1 MTYRTARD
9 TMIRRGPTNAILIV
23 GLLCAGLIA
32 AAQTSGS
39 APAVE
44 IPVPSVADLRDDVAK
59 FDLSLDAMRQMT
71 TLPRS
76 LALLFP
82 DPDFRNRRLSDDW
95 RDYIL
100 PPDQLLAIATQRER
114 VVHEIDRGELAA
126 AAGHFAVMQAFAR
139 TEARKAPILMQY
151 WQRVGAHPPNWQ
163 PYIEMLRANGI
174 EPSYIDN
181 FSSLERT
188 FKLQISQGLFA
199 DAMTVIWPKLID
211 IHGRGARLDSKSL
224 QALNVPDKG
233 LYPLSKT
240 GDCSPPAAATS
251 GASTVKIDPSLR
263 ATPAIYPEGARRRQ
277 EEGNALVGLMV
288 SPQGCVRVASVFG
301 STGYDELD
309 KAAVNQGLAQRF
321 LPAEQDGVA
330 IEHVAI
336 LPVNYKLPSSN

>member
-1 MTYRTARD
+1 MAHGTARD
-9 TMIRRGPTNAILIV
+9 TMIKRGSMNAILMV
-23 GLLCAGLIA
+23 GLLCAGSIA
-32 AAQTSGS
+32 VAQTGGS
-39 APAVE
+39 VPGVESPAPSA
-44 IPVPSVADLRDDVAK
+44 ADLRNDVAK

-71 TLPRS
+71 MLPRS

-82 DPDFRNRRLSDDW
+82 DPDFRNRQLSDDW

-100 PPDQLLAIATQRER
+100 PPDHLLSIATQRER
-114 VVHEIDRGELAA
+114 VMQEIDRGELAA
-126 AAGHFAVMQAFAR
+126 AAGDFNVMQAYAR
-139 TEARKAPILMQY
+139 TEARNVPILIQY

-163 PYIEMLRANGI
+163 PYIDMLRANGI
-174 EPSYIDN
+174 EPSYINN
-181 FSSLERT
+181 FASLDRT

-199 DAMTVIWPKLID
+199 DAMTDTWPKLIY

-224 QALNVPDKG
+224 EALNVPDKG
-233 LYPLSKT
+233 LYPLYRT

-251 GASTVKIDPSLR
+251 GTSTVKIDPSPP
-263 ATPAIYPEGARRRQ
+263 ATPATYPDGARRRR

-309 KAAVNQGLAQRF
+309 RAAVTKGLAQRF

-330 IEHVAI
+330 IERMAI